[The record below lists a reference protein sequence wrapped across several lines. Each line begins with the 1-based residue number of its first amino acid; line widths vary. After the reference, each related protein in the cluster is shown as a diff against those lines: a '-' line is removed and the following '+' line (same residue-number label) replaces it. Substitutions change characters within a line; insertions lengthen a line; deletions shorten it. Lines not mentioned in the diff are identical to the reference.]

1 LSGDENGRSGIEIRK
16 IKEDLTSQKEEDL
29 SGQSVSICNREV
41 NLKSEIRN
49 PQSEIPSLLPIFA
62 PLKQIHFKPMALKC
76 GIVGLTNIGKTTI
89 FNCISNTKGQTSNFA
104 YSTNK
109 SNLGQVNVPDDRLID
124 IDNLIHS
131 ARIVPVTVEI
141 MDIPGLAKG
150 ASQGEGVGNK
160 FLADIQQTDAIIHVV
175 RCFDDENLPHVEGSV
190 NPVRDREIVD
200 LELQIRDLDLVE
212 RKIQRLE
219 KAAKTG
225 DKDAKHGVEVL
236 TSVKNHLE
244 DFQSV
249 RTLEIAETDRRF
261 IDDMYL
267 LTDKPVIYVC
277 NVDDASAVTGNK
289 YTEALKESVKNEK
302 TEVIIIAGALE
313 AEIAELESAEDRK
326 VFLEDAG
333 LSEPGVNRLVRSA
346 YAILNLQSF
355 FTAGPMEVRAW
366 TIKKG
371 MTAPQ
376 AAGVIHSD
384 LERGFIRAEVMK
396 YKDFVAL
403 KSEHACRTAGKLAV
417 EGKNY
422 VIEDGDIINIR
433 FNV

>member
-1 LSGDENGRSGIEIRK
+1 
-16 IKEDLTSQKEEDL
+16 
-29 SGQSVSICNREV
+29 
-41 NLKSEIRN
+41 
-49 PQSEIPSLLPIFA
+49 
-62 PLKQIHFKPMALKC
+62 MALKC
-76 GIVGLTNIGKTTI
+76 GIIGLTNIGKTTI

-109 SNLGQVNVPDDRLID
+109 SNLGQIVVPDERLIE
-124 IDNLIHS
+124 IDKLVHS
-131 ARIVPVTVEI
+131 ARIVNVTVEI
-141 MDIPGLAKG
+141 VDIPGLAKG

-160 FLADIQQTDAIIHVV
+160 FLADIQQTDAIIHVL
-175 RCFDDENLPHVEGSV
+175 RCFDDENLSHVEGSI

-200 LELQIRDLDLVE
+200 LELQIRDLDMVE

-236 TSVKNHLE
+236 TAVRNHLE
-244 DFQSV
+244 NFQSV
-249 RTLEIAETDRRF
+249 RTLEIEDANHRF
-261 IDDMYL
+261 IEDMYL
-267 LTDKPVIYVC
+267 LTEKPVIYVC

-289 YTEALKESVKNEK
+289 YVEMFKESVKDENS
-302 TEVIIIAGALE
+302 EVLVVAGALE

-326 VFLEDAG
+326 IFLEDAG
-333 LSEPGVNRLVRSA
+333 LTEPGVNKLVRSA
-346 YAILNLQSF
+346 YAILNLMSF

-384 LERGFIRAEVMK
+384 LERGFIRAEVIK
-396 YKDFVAL
+396 YKDFIAL

-422 VIEDGDIINIR
+422 IVEDGDMLNIR

>member
-1 LSGDENGRSGIEIRK
+1 MS
-16 IKEDLTSQKEEDL
+16 
-29 SGQSVSICNREV
+29 
-41 NLKSEIRN
+41 
-49 PQSEIPSLLPIFA
+49 
-62 PLKQIHFKPMALKC
+62 LKC
-76 GIVGLTNIGKTTI
+76 GIIGLTNIGKTTL

-109 SNLGQVNVPDDRLID
+109 SNLGQINVPDERLYEID
-124 IDNLIHS
+124 KLIHS

-141 MDIPGLAKG
+141 VDIPGLAKG

-160 FLADIQQTDAIIHVV
+160 FLADIQQTDAIIHVL
-175 RCFDDENLPHVEGSV
+175 RCFDDENLSHVEGSV

-225 DKDAKHGVEVL
+225 DKDAKYGVEVL
-236 TSVKNHLE
+236 NRVKDHLE
-244 DFQSV
+244 NFQSV
-249 RTLEIAETDRRF
+249 RTLEIDVKDRRF

-277 NVDDASAVTGNK
+277 NVDDASAVSGNK
-289 YTEALKESVKNEK
+289 YVEQFREAVKHENS
-302 TEVIIIAGALE
+302 EVLVIAGSLE
-313 AEIAELESAEDRK
+313 AEIAELESADDRK

-333 LSEPGVNRLVRSA
+333 LSEPGVNKLIRSA
-346 YAILNLQSF
+346 YNILNLMSF

-371 MTAPQ
+371 MTAPM

-384 LERGFIRAEVMK
+384 LQRGFIRAEVMK
-396 YKDFVAL
+396 YKDFITL
-403 KSEHACRTAGKLAV
+403 KSEHACREAGKLFV

-422 VIEDGDIINIR
+422 IVEDGDIMHIR